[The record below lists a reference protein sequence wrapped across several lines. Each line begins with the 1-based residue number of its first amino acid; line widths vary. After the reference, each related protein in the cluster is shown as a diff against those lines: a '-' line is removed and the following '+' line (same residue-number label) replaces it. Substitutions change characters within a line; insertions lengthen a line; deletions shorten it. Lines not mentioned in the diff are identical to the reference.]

1 MVTANGCAGVTT
13 VTDYIFIEDI
23 TPYIVADVTG
33 GCNPLDVQ
41 FSDTSTAPNPLNPIT
56 NWEWD
61 FGNGQTFS
69 GQSPPIQTYT
79 NGLYDVSLNI
89 TTASGCEGSITLSEY
104 ISVGEINSLDF
115 TVDTTINCIKTDFNF
130 NSFITTT
137 PSFPDSSEINYF
149 WDFTDGTSTEAN
161 PTFQYTS
168 DTGYF
173 DVLLV
178 VDYLSLIHI

>member
-1 MVTANGCAGVTT
+1 MK
-13 VTDYIFIEDI
+13 DQLRF
-23 TPYIVADVTG
+23 P
-33 GCNPLDVQ
+33 
-41 FSDTSTAPNPLNPIT
+41 
-56 NWEWD
+56 
-61 FGNGQTFS
+61 
-69 GQSPPIQTYT
+69 
-79 NGLYDVSLNI
+79 
-89 TTASGCEGSITLSEY
+89 EY

-137 PSFPDSSEINYF
+137 PSFLTLRNQLF
-149 WDFTDGTSTEAN
+149 LGFTDGTSTEAN

-178 VDYLSLIHI
+178 VDYRGCIDSLQIDSLIYINAPFQNLNLMKSFIVIPVLLL

>member
-1 MVTANGCAGVTT
+1 MAKHFQGKIPLLKSTMQVVAIPHSLSMVTANGCAGVTT

-69 GQSPPIQTYT
+69 GQSPPIQTYKWA
-79 NGLYDVSLNI
+79 L
-89 TTASGCEGSITLSEY
+89 
-104 ISVGEINSLDF
+104 
-115 TVDTTINCIKTDFNF
+115 
-130 NSFITTT
+130 
-137 PSFPDSSEINYF
+137 
-149 WDFTDGTSTEAN
+149 
-161 PTFQYTS
+161 
-168 DTGYF
+168 
-173 DVLLV
+173 
-178 VDYLSLIHI
+178 